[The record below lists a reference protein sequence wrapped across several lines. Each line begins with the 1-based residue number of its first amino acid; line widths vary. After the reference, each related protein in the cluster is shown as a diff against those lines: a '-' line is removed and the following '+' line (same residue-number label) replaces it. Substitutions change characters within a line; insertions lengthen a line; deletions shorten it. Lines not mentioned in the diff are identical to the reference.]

1 MASAHTQLHDAS
13 SAAPSRCRVA
23 RGREMS
29 RFESELARLLHKRL
43 FLATSLALVPALLFF
58 LRDLIQPQERL
69 LQGSFD
75 TLLRGVLT
83 LIEVGLLVVLWRWS
97 DWSLCQLRRL
107 EIALVSI
114 LVFFFALLQWSMFLN
129 HPLFQ
134 LADKDTAGLQVVRL
148 WIDSSAVRWF
158 FLIVIYGV
166 LIPNTWQRCLLVTGS
181 IALVPLVLILVG
193 AWYFEKLSSD
203 LAYGLLDLVIL
214 LGTGML
220 VAVFGS
226 YRIGVLQQQAFQ
238 AQQLG
243 QYRLKQ
249 RIGSGG
255 MGEVFE
261 AEHVLLRRRC
271 AIKLI
276 RPEQTQDRAV
286 LERFEREV
294 QAMAGLN
301 HPNNVEVFD
310 FGQSEDGTFY
320 YVMEYLEGLTLE
332 ELVKRFGPLPPARV
346 IYLLRQ
352 VCRALREAHGIGLL
366 HRDIKPSNII
376 VCTQG
381 GEFDVVKLL
390 DFGLVQSLG
399 AELDSRLTLKGM
411 VLGSPPFMSPEQ
423 AAGRNDLT
431 PATDIYAVGG
441 VGYYLLTGH
450 PPFERETAMEL
461 MLAHAYEPVP
471 SPSTYIPTLPEDLQQ
486 VILRCLAKKP
496 SERYAHVSELEAA
509 LLQCSQAG
517 QWSEEQA
524 QRWWREHGQQ
534 AVVTTSNSTAEV
546 IHATIALR

>member
-1 MASAHTQLHDAS
+1 
-13 SAAPSRCRVA
+13 
-23 RGREMS
+23 MS

-43 FLATSLALVPALLFF
+43 FLATALALVPGLLFF

-75 TLLRGVLT
+75 TLLRGILT
-83 LIEVGLLVVLWRWS
+83 LIEVALLVVLWRWS

-134 LADKDTAGLQVVRL
+134 LAEKDTEGLQIIRL

-166 LIPNTWQRCLLVTGS
+166 LIPNTWQRCLLVTGL
-181 IALVPLVLILVG
+181 IALVPIVLILVG
-193 AWYFEKLSSD
+193 SWCYERVSGD
-203 LAYGLLDLVIL
+203 LFYGLLDLLIL
-214 LGTGML
+214 LGTGMM

-243 QYRLKQ
+243 QYRLKR

-255 MGEVFE
+255 MGEVYE
-261 AEHVLLRRRC
+261 AEHILLRRRC

-276 RPEQTQDRAV
+276 RPEQTQDLAV

-310 FGQSEDGTFY
+310 YGQSDDGTFY

-332 ELVKRFGPLPPARV
+332 ELVSRFGPLPPARV
-346 IYLLRQ
+346 IHLLRQ
-352 VCRALREAHGIGLL
+352 VCRALREAHGVGLL

-381 GEFDVVKLL
+381 GEFDVIKLL
-390 DFGLVQSLG
+390 DFGLVQSIG
-399 AELDSRLTLKGM
+399 TETDSRLTIKGM
-411 VLGSPPFMSPEQ
+411 ILGSPLFMSPEQ

-431 PATDIYAVGG
+431 PAADIYAVGG
-441 VGYYLLTGH
+441 VGYFLLTGH

-471 SPSTYIPTLPEDLQQ
+471 PPSTYVPGLPEDLQQ
-486 VILRCLAKKP
+486 LIVRCLAKKP
-496 SERYAHVSELEAA
+496 ADRFPMISILEAE
-509 LLQCSQAG
+509 LLKCSSAG

-524 QRWWREHGQQ
+524 QQWWQEYGPKV
-534 AVVTTSNSTAEV
+534 ATAPANPTSEV
-546 IHATIALR
+546 IYPTIALR

>member
-1 MASAHTQLHDAS
+1 MASAQTQLHDAS
-13 SAAPSRCRVA
+13 AAAPSRCRVA

-58 LRDLIQPQERL
+58 LRDLVQPQEQL

-114 LVFFFALLQWSMFLN
+114 LVFFFALLQWSMFWN

-134 LADKDTAGLQVVRL
+134 LADNDTAGLQVVRL

-243 QYRLKQ
+243 QYRLKR

-390 DFGLVQSLG
+390 DFGLVQSLS

-441 VGYYLLTGH
+441 VGYFLVTGH

-471 SPSTYIPTLPEDLQQ
+471 LPSSYIPTLPEDLQQ

-496 SERYAHVSELEAA
+496 SERYAQVSELEAA
-509 LLQCSQAG
+509 LLQCSEAG
-517 QWSEEQA
+517 RWSEEQA
-524 QRWWREHGQQ
+524 QRWWREQGQP
-534 AVVTTSNSTAEV
+534 AVAAISHSTAEV